1 MFIKASTILDKIEL
15 LDKYKDFIF
24 EIQTGTE
31 GFFIYFLKD
40 VDFIPHDKDF
50 KFDQVYLVFESL
62 SNDNREVIFEIN
74 LGVEVFAIF
83 EKLVGHFKKTI
94 RVECTES
101 DFEFSENSCIL
112 LKNLLVD
119 IIIDNESKLNQESKD
134 SVDTLE
140 PYYFNNVRFL

>member
-1 MFIKASTILDKIEL
+1 MFIKASAILDKIEL

-62 SNDNREVIFEIN
+62 SNDNREVIFILN
-74 LGVEVFAIF
+74 VFYY
-83 EKLVGHFKKTI
+83 KY
-94 RVECTES
+94 
-101 DFEFSENSCIL
+101 L
-112 LKNLLVD
+112 L
-119 IIIDNESKLNQESKD
+119 
-134 SVDTLE
+134 
-140 PYYFNNVRFL
+140 F